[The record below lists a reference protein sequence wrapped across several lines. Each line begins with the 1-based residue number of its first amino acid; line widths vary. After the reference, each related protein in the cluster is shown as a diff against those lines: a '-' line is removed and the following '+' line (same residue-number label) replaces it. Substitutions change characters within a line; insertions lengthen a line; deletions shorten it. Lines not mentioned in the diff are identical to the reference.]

1 MREQSAVRDE
11 RCEDPTKLSNGD
23 ILQAVIAP
31 LARFWRRSTA
41 AAVDLKPESA
51 ERHYR
56 DGVLKVRSGDIDG
69 ALAEFDKALDRAP
82 GFADA
87 VLARAELLDGQ
98 GRCEAARGEYERARQ
113 LWSEMPAG
121 APDRR
126 YLFRRRGHFAFEIE
140 AYELVRA
147 NVRNKILPQL
157 AHGNAL
163 LIRGRA
169 EEALDSYERALRIRP
184 NLPELLAL
192 KGEAL
197 SALGRYEE
205 AIQAF
210 DSVLAAFPADVETLN
225 GRGIARMALGKL
237 AEANDDWRHQLDLLP
252 QAQSSARACVAM
264 RQGNNEAA
272 FHSFG
277 LSLAKEPANA
287 YWLLYR
293 LTAGR
298 LTGAPRDPI
307 AVPVG
312 RQRDAQWP
320 ASLLALH
327 ADQTTEED
335 ALAQADT
342 PCRRTETL
350 FQLGVIALAGNPAAA
365 RRHWEEV
372 VERGAPALIE
382 YAAARNELARLGS

>member
-1 MREQSAVRDE
+1 M
-11 RCEDPTKLSNGD
+11 SNVD
-23 ILQAVIAP
+23 ILQAAITP
-31 LARFWRRSTA
+31 LARLWRRSTSVV
-41 AAVDLKPESA
+41 VDLKPGSA
-51 ERHYR
+51 EQHYR
-56 DGVLKVRSGDIDG
+56 DGMLKTRSGDIDG
-69 ALAEFDKALDRAP
+69 ALAEFDKALARAP

-98 GRCEAARGEYERARQ
+98 GRCEAARGEYDRARR

-140 AYELVRA
+140 AYELVRS

-163 LIRGRA
+163 LVRGRA
-169 EEALDSYERALRIRP
+169 EEALDSYERALRIKP

-197 SALGRYEE
+197 SALGRHEE

-210 DSVLAAFPADVETLN
+210 DTVLAAFPADAETLN
-225 GRGIARMALGKL
+225 GRGVARMALGKL
-237 AEANDDWRHQLDLLP
+237 AEANDDWRRQLDLLP

-264 RQGNNEAA
+264 RQGNYEAA

-277 LSLAKEPANA
+277 LSLAKEPANP

-298 LTGAPRDPI
+298 LTGAPPDPI
-307 AVPVG
+307 AVPSG
-312 RQRDAQWP
+312 GQWP
-320 ASLLALH
+320 APLLAFH
-327 ADQTTEED
+327 AGQAAAAD
-335 ALAQADT
+335 ALVQADT
-342 PCRRTETL
+342 PCRSAEAL
-350 FQLGVIALAGNPAAA
+350 FQVGVVALAGNPAAA
-365 RRHWEEV
+365 RRHWGEV

>member
-11 RCEDPTKLSNGD
+11 RCEDPTKLANGD

-31 LARFWRRSTA
+31 LARLWRRSTSP
-41 AAVDLKPESA
+41 AVDLKPESA

-56 DGVLKVRSGDIDG
+56 DGVLKVRGGDMDG

-98 GRCEAARGEYERARQ
+98 GRCDAARGEYERARQ

-163 LIRGRA
+163 LVRGRA

-184 NLPELLAL
+184 NLPEVLAL

-210 DSVLAAFPADVETLN
+210 DTVLAAFPADGETLN
-225 GRGIARMALGKL
+225 ARGIARMALGKL
-237 AEANDDWRHQLDLLP
+237 RRSQRRLASP
-252 QAQSSARACVAM
+252 ARA
-264 RQGNNEAA
+264 AA
-272 FHSFG
+272 AGSVGGACLRGDAAGKQRGG
-277 LSLAKEPANA
+277 LSQFRSGPGEGTGQRLLAALSPDRRPADRRTA
-287 YWLLYR
+287 R
-293 LTAGR
+293 SGRGCAGR
-298 LTGAPRDPI
+298 TVARAVARASCRSGDRGSRAHPGGHALPAHGNALPAGRPGARRQSRGSPPTL
-307 AVPVG
+307 G
-312 RQRDAQWP
+312 RG
-320 ASLLALH
+320 
-327 ADQTTEED
+327 
-335 ALAQADT
+335 
-342 PCRRTETL
+342 RRT
-350 FQLGVIALAGNPAAA
+350 AA
-365 RRHWEEV
+365 RR
-372 VERGAPALIE
+372 R
-382 YAAARNELARLGS
+382 

>member
-1 MREQSAVRDE
+1 MAEQGAVRDE
-11 RCEDPTKLSNGD
+11 RCEDPTKLSNGA

-31 LARFWRRSTA
+31 FARLWRRSTS
-41 AAVDLKPESA
+41 AAVDLKPDSA

-56 DGVLKVRSGDIDG
+56 DGVLKVRNGDVNG

-82 GFADA
+82 AFADA
-87 VLARAELLDGQ
+87 VLARAELLDGL

-163 LIRGRA
+163 LVRGRA
-169 EEALDSYERALRIRP
+169 TEALDSYERALRLRADQ
-184 NLPELLAL
+184 PELLAL

-210 DSVLAAFPADVETLN
+210 DSVLAAFPSDVETLN
-225 GRGIARMALGKL
+225 GRGIARMALGKV
-237 AEANDDWRHQLDLLP
+237 ADADADWRRQLDLLP
-252 QAQSSARACVAM
+252 QTQSAARACVAM
-264 RQGNNEAA
+264 RQGNYEAA

-277 LSLAKEPANA
+277 LALAKEPANP

-307 AVPVG
+307 AVPAAEQG
-312 RQRDAQWP
+312 GAQWP
-320 ASLLALH
+320 APLLALH
-327 ADQTTEED
+327 AGQATEED
-335 ALAQADT
+335 ALARADT
-342 PCRRTETL
+342 PCRRTEAL
-350 FQLGVIALAGNPAAA
+350 FQLGVLALAGNPAAA
-365 RRHWEEV
+365 RRQWEEV

-382 YAAARNELARLGS
+382 YAAARNELTRLGS

>member
-1 MREQSAVRDE
+1 
-11 RCEDPTKLSNGD
+11 LSSSD
-23 ILQAVIAP
+23 ILQAAIAP
-31 LARFWRRSTA
+31 LARLWRRPKSVV
-41 AAVDLKPESA
+41 VDVKPVSA

-56 DGVLKVRSGDIDG
+56 YGVLKVRGGDTDG

-147 NVRNKILPQL
+147 NVRNKLLPQL
-157 AHGNAL
+157 AYGNAL

-169 EEALDSYERALRIRP
+169 AEALDSYQRALRIRP
-184 NLPELLAL
+184 NLPEMLAL

-237 AEANDDWRHQLDLLP
+237 AEANDDWRRQLDLLP

-307 AVPVG
+307 AVPG
-312 RQRDAQWP
+312 AQWP
-320 ASLLALH
+320 APLLALH
-327 ADQTTEED
+327 AGQATEED
-335 ALAQADT
+335 ALARSDT
-342 PCRRTETL
+342 PYRRTETL

>member
-1 MREQSAVRDE
+1 
-11 RCEDPTKLSNGD
+11 LSNVD
-23 ILQAVIAP
+23 ILQTAIAP
-31 LARFWRRSTA
+31 LARLWRRSTLA
-41 AAVDLKPESA
+41 APDLKHDSA

-56 DGVLKVRSGDIDG
+56 DGMLKMRSGDADS
-69 ALAEFDKALDRAP
+69 ALAEFDKALARAP

-98 GRCEAARGEYERARQ
+98 GRCDAARSEYERARR
-113 LWSEMPAG
+113 LWAEMPAG

-126 YLFRRRGHFAFEIE
+126 YLFQRRGHFAFEIE
-140 AYELVRA
+140 AYELVRT

-163 LIRGRA
+163 LVRGRA
-169 EEALDSYERALRIRP
+169 EEALNSYERALRIKP
-184 NLPELLAL
+184 DMPEMLAL

-210 DSVLAAFPADVETLN
+210 DTVLVACPADVETLN
-225 GRGIARMALGKL
+225 GRGIARMALGKV
-237 AEANDDWRHQLDLLP
+237 AEANDDWRRQFDLLP
-252 QAQSSARACVAM
+252 QARSSARACVAM
-264 RQGNNEAA
+264 RQGNYEAA

-277 LSLAKEPANA
+277 LSLAKEPMNA

-298 LTGAPRDPI
+298 LTGAPPDLI
-307 AVPVG
+307 AVPADG
-312 RQRDAQWP
+312 QWP
-320 ASLLALH
+320 APLLAFR
-327 ADQTTEED
+327 AGQATEED
-335 ALAQADT
+335 ALVRADT
-342 PCRRTETL
+342 PARRMETL
-350 FQLGVIALAGNPAAA
+350 FQLGVVALAGNPAAA
-365 RRHWEEV
+365 RRHWAEV

>member
-11 RCEDPTKLSNGD
+11 RCEDPTKLANGD

-31 LARFWRRSTA
+31 LARLWRRSTTS

-56 DGVLKVRSGDIDG
+56 DGVLKVRGGDVDG

-163 LIRGRA
+163 LVRGRA
-169 EEALDSYERALRIRP
+169 AEALDSYERALRIRP

-210 DSVLAAFPADVETLN
+210 DSVLAACPADVETLN
-225 GRGIARMALGKL
+225 GRGIACMALGKL
-237 AEANDDWRHQLDLLP
+237 AEANDDWRRQLDLLP

-307 AVPVG
+307 AAPVG
-312 RQRDAQWP
+312 AQWP
-320 ASLLALH
+320 APLLALH
-327 ADQTTEED
+327 AGQATEED
-335 ALAQADT
+335 VLARSDT
-342 PCRRTETL
+342 PCQRTETL
-350 FQLGVIALAGNPAAA
+350 FQLGVVALAGNPAAA

-382 YAAARNELARLGS
+382 YAAARNQLARLGS

>member
-1 MREQSAVRDE
+1 
-11 RCEDPTKLSNGD
+11 LSNVD
-23 ILQAVIAP
+23 ILQAAITP
-31 LARFWRRSTA
+31 LARLWRRSTS
-41 AAVDLKPESA
+41 AVVGVKPGSA
-51 ERHYR
+51 EQHYR
-56 DGVLKVRSGDIDG
+56 DGMLRMRSGDIDG
-69 ALAEFDKALDRAP
+69 ALAEFDKALSLAP

-98 GRCEAARGEYERARQ
+98 GRCDAARGEYDRARR

-140 AYELVRA
+140 AYELVRS

-163 LIRGRA
+163 LVRGRA
-169 EEALDSYERALRIRP
+169 EEALDSYERALRIKP

-210 DSVLAAFPADVETLN
+210 DTVLAAFPSDGETLN

-237 AEANDDWRHQLDLLP
+237 AEANDDWRRQLDLLP

-264 RQGNNEAA
+264 RQGNYEAA

-277 LSLAKEPANA
+277 LSLAKEPANP

-298 LTGAPRDPI
+298 LTGAPADPI
-307 AVPVG
+307 ASPG
-312 RQRDAQWP
+312 GTPWP
-320 ASLLALH
+320 GPLLALH
-327 ADQTTEED
+327 AGQATEED
-335 ALAQADT
+335 VLAQADT
-342 PCRRTETL
+342 PCRRTEAL
-350 FQLGVIALAGNPAAA
+350 FQLGVVALAGNPAAA
-365 RRHWEEV
+365 RRYWAEL
-372 VERGAPALIE
+372 VEQGAPALIE

>member
-31 LARFWRRSTA
+31 LARLWRRSAA
-41 AAVDLKPESA
+41 AAVDLTPESA
-51 ERHYR
+51 EGHYR
-56 DGVLKVRSGDIDG
+56 DGVLKMRGGDMDG

-169 EEALDSYERALRIRP
+169 AEALDSYERALRIRP

-225 GRGIARMALGKL
+225 GRGIAGMALGKL
-237 AEANDDWRHQLDLLP
+237 AEANDDWRRQLDLLP

-307 AVPVG
+307 AVPG
-312 RQRDAQWP
+312 AQWP
-320 ASLLALH
+320 APLLALH
-327 ADQTTEED
+327 AGQATEED
-335 ALAQADT
+335 ALARSDT

-350 FQLGVIALAGNPAAA
+350 FQLGVIALARNPAAA

-372 VERGAPALIE
+372 VEGGAPALIE
-382 YAAARNELARLGS
+382 YAAARNELARFGS

>member
-1 MREQSAVRDE
+1 MREQSAVTGE
-11 RCEDPTKLSNGD
+11 RVEDPAKLSNGD

-31 LARFWRRSTA
+31 LARLWRRSTA
-41 AAVDLKPESA
+41 TAVDPKPGSA

-56 DGVLKVRSGDIDG
+56 DGVLKMRSGDTDG
-69 ALAEFDKALDRAP
+69 AIAEFDKALARAP

-98 GRCEAARGEYERARQ
+98 GRCDAARGEYDRARR

-140 AYELVRA
+140 AYELVRG

-163 LIRGRA
+163 LARGRA
-169 EEALDSYERALRIRP
+169 EEALDSYERALRVKP

-210 DSVLAAFPADVETLN
+210 DTVLAAFPADGETLN
-225 GRGIARMALGKL
+225 SRGIARMALGKL
-237 AEANDDWRHQLDLLP
+237 AEANDDWRRQLDLLP
-252 QAQSSARACVAM
+252 QSQSSARACVAM
-264 RQGNNEAA
+264 RQGNHEAA

-277 LSLAKEPANA
+277 LALAKEPANP

-298 LTGAPRDPI
+298 LTGAPPDPI
-307 AVPVG
+307 ASPG
-312 RQRDAQWP
+312 DAQWP
-320 ASLLALH
+320 APLLAFR
-327 ADQTTEED
+327 AGQATEQGM
-335 ALAQADT
+335 LAQADT
-342 PCRRTETL
+342 PGRRTEAV
-350 FQLGVIALAGNPAAA
+350 FQLGVVALAGNPAAA
-365 RRHWEEV
+365 RRHWAEV

>member
-1 MREQSAVRDE
+1 MAEQSAVRDE
-11 RCEDPTKLSNGD
+11 RCEDPTKLSNGE
-23 ILQAVIAP
+23 ILQAAIAP
-31 LARFWRRSTA
+31 LARLWRRSTS
-41 AAVDLKPESA
+41 AAVDLKPDSA

-56 DGVLKVRSGDIDG
+56 DGVLKARGGDVDG
-69 ALAEFDKALDRAP
+69 ALTEFDKALDRAP

-87 VLARAELLDGQ
+87 VLARAELLDGL

-169 EEALDSYERALRIRP
+169 EEALDSYERALRMRP

-205 AIQAF
+205 ASQAF
-210 DSVLAAFPADVETLN
+210 DSVLAAFSADVETLN
-225 GRGIARMALGKL
+225 GRGIARMALGKV
-237 AEANDDWRHQLDLLP
+237 AEANDDWRRQLELLP
-252 QAQSSARACVAM
+252 QAQSSSRACVAM
-264 RQGNNEAA
+264 RQGNYEAA

-277 LSLAKEPANA
+277 LALAKEPANA

-298 LTGAPRDPI
+298 LTGAPRDPVAI
-307 AVPVG
+307 PPG
-312 RQRDAQWP
+312 AQWP
-320 ASLLALH
+320 APLLALH
-327 ADQTTEED
+327 AGQATEED
-335 ALAQADT
+335 ALARADT

-350 FQLGVIALAGNPAAA
+350 FQLGALALAGNPAAA

>member
-1 MREQSAVRDE
+1 MREQSAVTGE
-11 RCEDPTKLSNGD
+11 RVEDPAKLSNGD

-31 LARFWRRSTA
+31 LARLWRRSTST
-41 AAVDLKPESA
+41 AVDLKPGSA

-56 DGVLKVRSGDIDG
+56 DGILKMRGGDADG
-69 ALAEFDKALDRAP
+69 AIAELDKALARAP

-98 GRCEAARGEYERARQ
+98 GRCDAARGEYDRARR
-113 LWSEMPAG
+113 LWSEMPSG

-140 AYELVRA
+140 AYELVRG
-147 NVRNKILPQL
+147 NVRNKVLPQL

-163 LIRGRA
+163 LARGRA
-169 EEALDSYERALRIRP
+169 EEALDSYERALRVKP

-210 DSVLAAFPADVETLN
+210 DTVLAAFPSDAETLN
-225 GRGIARMALGKL
+225 SRGIARMALGRL
-237 AEANDDWRHQLDLLP
+237 ADANDDWRRQLDLLP

-264 RQGNNEAA
+264 RQGNHEAA
-272 FHSFG
+272 FNSFG
-277 LSLAKEPANA
+277 LALAKEPANP

-298 LTGAPRDPI
+298 LTGAPPDPI
-307 AVPVG
+307 ASPG
-312 RQRDAQWP
+312 DAQWP
-320 ASLLALH
+320 APLLAFR
-327 ADQTTEED
+327 AGQATEQGM
-335 ALAQADT
+335 LAQADT
-342 PCRRTETL
+342 PGRRTEAL
-350 FQLGVIALAGNPAAA
+350 FQLGVVALAGNPAAA

>member
-11 RCEDPTKLSNGD
+11 RCEDPTKLANGD

-31 LARFWRRSTA
+31 LARLWRRSTTS

-56 DGVLKVRSGDIDG
+56 DGVLKVRGGDVDG

-87 VLARAELLDGQ
+87 VLARNELLDGQ

-163 LIRGRA
+163 LVRGRA
-169 EEALDSYERALRIRP
+169 AEALDSYERALRIRP

-210 DSVLAAFPADVETLN
+210 DSVLAACPADVETLN
-225 GRGIARMALGKL
+225 GRGIACMALGKL
-237 AEANDDWRHQLDLLP
+237 AEANDDWRRQLDLLP

-307 AVPVG
+307 AAPVG
-312 RQRDAQWP
+312 AQWP
-320 ASLLALH
+320 APLLALH
-327 ADQTTEED
+327 AGQATEED
-335 ALAQADT
+335 VLARSDT
-342 PCRRTETL
+342 PCQRTETL
-350 FQLGVIALAGNPAAA
+350 FQLGVVALAGNPAAA

-382 YAAARNELARLGS
+382 YAAARNQLARLGS

>member
-1 MREQSAVRDE
+1 MRDQSAVRDE
-11 RCEDPTKLSNGD
+11 RCEDPTKLANGD

-31 LARFWRRSTA
+31 LARLWRRSA
-41 AAVDLKPESA
+41 SAAVDVKPESA

-98 GRCEAARGEYERARQ
+98 GRCDAARGEYERARQ

-163 LIRGRA
+163 LVRGRA
-169 EEALDSYERALRIRP
+169 AEALDSYERALRIRP
-184 NLPELLAL
+184 DLPELFAL

-210 DSVLAAFPADVETLN
+210 DTVLAAFPADGETLN

-237 AEANDDWRHQLDLLP
+237 ADANDDWRRQLELLP
-252 QAQSSARACVAM
+252 QSQSSARACVAM

-277 LSLAKEPANA
+277 LALAKEPANA

-298 LTGAPRDPI
+298 LTGAPRD
-307 AVPVG
+307 AG
-312 RQRDAQWP
+312 AALADAEWP
-320 ASLLALH
+320 APLLALH
-327 ADQTTEED
+327 AGQASEDD
-335 ALAQADT
+335 ALARADT
-342 PCRRTETL
+342 PCRRTEAL
-350 FQLGVIALAGNPAAA
+350 FQLGVLALAGNPAAA
-365 RRHWEEV
+365 RRHWQEV
-372 VERGAPALIE
+372 VGHGAPALIE
-382 YAAARNELARLGS
+382 YAAARNELARLGL

>member
-1 MREQSAVRDE
+1 MAEQSAVGDE
-11 RCEDPTKLSNGD
+11 RREDPTKLSNGD

-31 LARFWRRSTA
+31 LARLWRRSTS

-56 DGVLKVRSGDIDG
+56 DGVLKVRGGDMDG

-98 GRCEAARGEYERARQ
+98 GRCDAARGEYERARQ

-163 LIRGRA
+163 LVRGRA
-169 EEALDSYERALRIRP
+169 EEALDSYERALRMKP
-184 NLPELLAL
+184 GMPELLAL

-210 DSVLAAFPADVETLN
+210 DTVLAAFPADGETLN
-225 GRGIARMALGKL
+225 ARGIARMALGKL
-237 AEANDDWRHQLDLLP
+237 AEANDDWRRQLELLP
-252 QAQSSARACVAM
+252 QAQSAARACVAM

-277 LSLAKEPANA
+277 LALAKEPANA
-287 YWLLYR
+287 YWPLYR

-298 LTGAPRDPI
+298 LTGAPRDPVVV
-307 AVPVG
+307 AP
-312 RQRDAQWP
+312 DAPWP
-320 ASLLALH
+320 APLLALH
-327 ADQTTEED
+327 AGQATEED
-335 ALAQADT
+335 ALARADT

-350 FQLGVIALAGNPAAA
+350 FQLGVVALAGNPAAA

-372 VERGAPALIE
+372 VGRGAPALIE
-382 YAAARNELARLGS
+382 YAAARNELARLA

>member
-1 MREQSAVRDE
+1 M
-11 RCEDPTKLSNGD
+11 TNGG
-23 ILQAVIAP
+23 ILQAAIGPV
-31 LARFWRRSTA
+31 ARLWRRSA
-41 AAVDLKPESA
+41 SVVSELRPGSA
-51 ERHYR
+51 EQHYR
-56 DGVLKVRSGDIDG
+56 DGLLKMRSGDVDG
-69 ALAEFDKALDRAP
+69 ALRELDLALARLP

-87 VLARAELLDGQ
+87 VIARAELLDAQ
-98 GRCEAARGEYERARQ
+98 GRCDAARGEYERARR

-140 AYELVRA
+140 AYDLVRS

-163 LIRGRA
+163 LVRGRA
-169 EEALDSYERALRIRP
+169 QEALDSYERALRLKP
-184 NLPELLAL
+184 DLPEVLAL

-210 DSVLAAFPADVETLN
+210 DTVLAALPADGETLN

-237 AEANDDWRHQLDLLP
+237 ADANDDWRRQLDLLP
-252 QAQSSARACVAM
+252 QSQSSARACVAM
-264 RQGNNEAA
+264 RQGNHEAA

-277 LSLAKEPANA
+277 LSLAKEPANP

-298 LTGAPRDPI
+298 LTGAPADPI
-307 AVPVG
+307 AVPAG
-312 RQRDAQWP
+312 GQWP
-320 ASLLALH
+320 VPLLAFR
-327 ADQTTEED
+327 AGQATEEEVL
-335 ALAQADT
+335 ALADT
-342 PCRRTETL
+342 PCRRTEAL
-350 FQLGVIALAGNPAAA
+350 FQLGVVALAGNPAAA
-365 RRHWEEV
+365 RRHWGEV

>member
-31 LARFWRRSTA
+31 LARLWRRSAA
-41 AAVDLKPESA
+41 AAVDLTPESA

-56 DGVLKVRSGDIDG
+56 DGVFKVRGGDMDG

-169 EEALDSYERALRIRP
+169 AEALDSYERALRIRP

-237 AEANDDWRHQLDLLP
+237 AEANDDWRRQLDLLP

-307 AVPVG
+307 AVSG
-312 RQRDAQWP
+312 AQWP
-320 ASLLALH
+320 APLLALH
-327 ADQTTEED
+327 AGQATEED
-335 ALAQADT
+335 ALARSDT

-350 FQLGVIALAGNPAAA
+350 FQLAVIALAANPAAA
-365 RRHWEEV
+365 RRHWKEV
-372 VERGAPALIE
+372 VEGGAPALIE